1 MCALGGC
8 MCDTLYRFSELSAP
22 PPPPPLPRRALAT
35 TSSSPPPSLLRLR
48 LPPSTT
54 SSTPSAAATPP
65 WTNLTEDDDGLI
77 PGLSED
83 SDFIVLI
90 VIPVTVAAGLF
101 AVYAR
106 FRFVRKRNEEEA
118 RDEDKQLVPGD
129 PASARKG
136 SQVVPVSPAMSK
148 VGWPKHWSENRQ
160 GWESEQDDQGR
171 EQQPEKPLLL
181 EAEVSRDPAFI

>member
-1 MCALGGC
+1 MCASG
-8 MCDTLYRFSELSAP
+8 DAWPLYRFSELSP
-22 PPPPPLPRRALAT
+22 PPPPPPPVRMPAMRHHL
-35 TSSSPPPSLLRLR
+35 SPPPATSR
-48 LPPSTT
+48 LPPPPPTT
-54 SSTPSAAATPP
+54 LLHPPSAAATPP

-136 SQVVPVSPAMSK
+136 SQ
-148 VGWPKHWSENRQ
+148 
-160 GWESEQDDQGR
+160 
-171 EQQPEKPLLL
+171 
-181 EAEVSRDPAFI
+181 